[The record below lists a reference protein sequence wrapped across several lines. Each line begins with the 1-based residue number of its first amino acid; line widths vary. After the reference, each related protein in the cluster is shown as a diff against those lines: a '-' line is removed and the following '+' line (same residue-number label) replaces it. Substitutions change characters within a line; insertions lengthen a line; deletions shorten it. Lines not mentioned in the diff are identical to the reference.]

1 MSKYNILANLFLVII
16 ATVII
21 LTVIHEFT
29 CEAIV
34 RWARCSVFDIHIIVR
49 RSITSACSGSI
60 AIIN

>member
-1 MSKYNILANLFLVII
+1 MPKYNILANLFLVII
-16 ATVII
+16 ATVVI
-21 LTVIHEFT
+21 LTVIHEFA

-34 RWARCSVFDIHIIVR
+34 RRAGCSVFDIHIIV